1 MMSEKYIDDVV
12 HIQMSTPRIDSRN
25 AHEFKHEIYKLIDS
39 GQKNLLIS
47 LRSVEF
53 IDSSGLGA
61 IVSSLVSMG
70 RRGEIVL
77 CEPHD
82 AVSDLFK
89 LTRVNRLFRI
99 FEEENEAWSYLS
111 KKHNGVSSSAT

>member
-77 CEPHD
+77 CVGIEGGQVVAHAD
-82 AVSDLFK
+82 LGREEDLF
-89 LTRVNRLFRI
+89 LVEVFVA
-99 FEEENEAWSYLS
+99 FEELGGVLS
-111 KKHNGVSSSAT
+111 EELHR